1 MMIIPPSLQVTQKIK
16 KDNMCNILGTY
27 KASININTLYYYSL
41 SKIGLKKI
49 TDFFF
54 YKINTYNIKVH
65 FR

>member
-49 TDFFF
+49 TDFFLQ
-54 YKINTYNIKVH
+54 N
-65 FR
+65 